1 MRTTLEH
8 PVDVPL
14 DTGWVA
20 RPDPDRLGE
29 RYPQELHYTHAPDAR
44 WMRDEL
50 GSFADRWTPVRVP
63 ADWSTYG
70 FGRSDTAW
78 FRTVF
83 DHPGDGPLQWVL
95 RFDAVDYE
103 ADAWLNEVYLGSHEG
118 AFDAFAFDVAD
129 LLRATGNVLT
139 VRVHVPEDAPGVLNE
154 QWQLKRTFRGAI
166 ARWDMNDPEL
176 RPGGITGPVSL
187 VGTGGVRLDRVRVR
201 LEPLGG
207 LDGTA
212 DAAPALVSASAEL
225 AVGAVPGVAVP
236 GRETEP
242 VSATVVLEIRGPG
255 DAAGGDEAPWREVA
269 RTEATCLAG
278 RHPLT
283 LTARLDDVRLWW
295 TWDLGAQPLYDV
307 RLSVLTADGAVSDR
321 RVTRTGAR
329 RLERSPGW
337 DLRLN
342 GFAFYQRG
350 ANHLSDQKLAEMT
363 TGRYRRD
370 VELLREANLNTVH
383 PFCVVERDAF
393 YDECDRQ
400 GVLVYQ
406 DAPPV
411 WLMSDPASSVVRE
424 GVRQLAAIRERL
436 DPHPSVAIWTMGSQ
450 PSVAAFEKL
459 CSALVRDTRR
469 DNPGRV
475 AHQAN
480 ALLDL
485 EGSNTHPVGSFFWER
500 ETAATLQARHGWQ
513 WDTHIYQG
521 WYFDA
526 PALEELPLEDLTLVT
541 EFGAQAVPDPDFVA
555 RHFGLDRLDARAW
568 DVLSARGMQAA
579 LMRHHVGE
587 PATIEELSRRSQAH
601 QARVL
606 RRHIETYRR
615 HKFAPNRGA
624 HLFAFVDCWPSVSW
638 SILDAERRPKAAF
651 HAVARAMAPVQ
662 AFLDP
667 AATSAGSLGVV
678 VVNDTRDAFDAL
690 EVAAVADSGERGG
703 ATIGLPANGVVRV
716 TIPLGT
722 ATRGWLELRLG
733 PAARPLAVNRYEPG
747 DPGTGPA

>member
-1 MRTTLEH
+1 MRTTREH

-14 DTGWVA
+14 DTGWTA
-20 RPDPDRLGE
+20 RPDPDGLGE

-44 WMRDEL
+44 WMRDDL
-50 GSFADRWTPVRVP
+50 GSYADRWVPVAVP
-63 ADWSTYG
+63 ADWSGYG
-70 FGRSDTAW
+70 FGRADTAW

-83 DHPGDGPLQWVL
+83 DHPGDGPAQWHL

-118 AFDAFAFDVAD
+118 AFDAFGFDVSD
-129 LLRATGNVLT
+129 LLRAAGNVLT
-139 VRVHVPEDAPGVLNE
+139 VRVHVPEDAPGVLHE

-176 RPGGITGPVSL
+176 RPGGVTGPVRL
-187 VGTGGVRLDRVRVR
+187 RGTGDARLDRVRAR
-201 LEPLGG
+201 LEPLGA

-212 DAAPALVSASAEL
+212 DAAPALVTASAEL
-225 AVGAVPGVAVP
+225 AVRARAGGGEAPFEAD
-236 GRETEP
+236 
-242 VSATVVLEIRGPG
+242 VVLEVRGPG
-255 DAAGGDEAPWREVA
+255 EPGPGEQQAWREVA
-269 RTEATCLAG
+269 RTEVVSLGG
-278 RHPLT
+278 RHPVT
-283 LTARLDDVRLWW
+283 LVARLEEVRLWW
-295 TWDLGAQPLYDV
+295 TWDLGRQPLYEV
-307 RLSVLTADGAVSDR
+307 RLSVVGPDGAVHDR
-321 RVTRTGAR
+321 HSIRTGAR
-329 RLERSPGW
+329 RLERGPGW

-350 ANHLSDQKLAEMT
+350 ANHLSDQRLADMT
-363 TGRYRRD
+363 PERYRRD
-370 VELLREANLNTVH
+370 VELLREASLNTVH

-400 GVLVYQ
+400 GLLVYQ

-424 GVRQLAAIRERL
+424 GVLQLAAIRERL

-459 CSALVRDTRR
+459 CSALVRDTRL
-469 DNPGRV
+469 DDPGRV

-500 ETAATLQARHGWQ
+500 GTAAGLAARYGWQ

-526 PALEELPLEDLTLVT
+526 PALEELPREDLTLVT
-541 EFGAQAVPDPDFVA
+541 EFGAQALPDPDFVA

-568 DVLSARGMQAA
+568 DVLVARGMQAP

-587 PATIEELSRRSQAH
+587 PATIEELCRRSQAH

-615 HKFAPNRGA
+615 RKFAPNRGA

-651 HAVARAMAPVQ
+651 GVVARAMAPVQ
-662 AFLDP
+662 AFMDP
-667 AATSAGSLGVV
+667 ATTTAAALGVV
-678 VVNDTRDAFDAL
+678 VVNDTREAFDAL
-690 EVAAVADSGERGG
+690 EVTAVVDSGERAG
-703 ATIGLPANGVVRV
+703 AVVALPANGVVRV
-716 TIPLGT
+716 GIPMAEAVAG
-722 ATRGWLELRLG
+722 GLELRLG
-733 PAARPLAVNRYEPG
+733 PAARPVAVNRYEPG
-747 DPGTGPA
+747 DPGRGHA